1 METTMARLQDPK
13 EIPEDVGEFLAK
25 FPPDTMF
32 KMLTHSPSTVR
43 PFIQLAQTLY
53 TSLELPVRSR
63 ELAILTV
70 AETVQ
75 CDFVFA
81 QHVPISEEA
90 GVDEEIRELIRDRDH
105 TNPDLSEHDRAIIQF
120 AAEVVTRPHVPD
132 TIFSTARK
140 FLSEREVV
148 ELLHLCG
155 YYWTFSRIC
164 TALEVDLTQMY
175 AQVSVE
181 GFPTSNGVSAS

>member
-1 METTMARLQDPK
+1 
-13 EIPEDVGEFLAK
+13 
-25 FPPDTMF
+25 
-32 KMLTHSPSTVR
+32 
-43 PFIQLAQTLY
+43 
-53 TSLELPVRSR
+53 
-63 ELAILTV
+63 V
-70 AETVQ
+70 ADAVQ

-90 GVDEEIRELIRDRDH
+90 GVDEEIRGLLRGRDH
-105 TNPDLSEHDRAIIQF
+105 TNPALSEHDRAIIQF

-132 TIFSTARK
+132 TIFSTARR

-164 TALEVDLTQMY
+164 TVLKVDLTQMY
-175 AQVSVE
+175 AQVSVD